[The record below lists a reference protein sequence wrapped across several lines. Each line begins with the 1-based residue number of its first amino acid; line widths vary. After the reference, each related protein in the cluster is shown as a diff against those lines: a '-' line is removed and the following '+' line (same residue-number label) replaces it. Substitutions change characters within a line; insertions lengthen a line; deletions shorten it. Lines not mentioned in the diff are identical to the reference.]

1 MRLEVVR
8 GMAIKGNLRMRPRK
22 DGIGKGEAMDLGM
35 KTRGVKM
42 SLGKSEN
49 GCMGGGKVR

>member
-8 GMAIKGNLRMRPRK
+8 GMAIKGNLGMRPRK
-22 DGIGKGEAMDLGM
+22 DGIRKGEAMDLGM

-49 GCMGGGKVR
+49 GRMEGGEG